1 MSEIIW
7 FYLFIILFF
16 ICIILYYYSNNDQ
29 NNVIEGYRE
38 ECNKICE
45 CKIHVPGLLRNIKG
59 IPKPRPIKIF
69 GKDINPGTY
78 IVAALNRAIVDPI
91 NRLIG
96 FINKGIR
103 FIYYLER
110 HFITCVLLYI
120 LDAIGKFHW
129 WLIEFIFKII
139 QMRDV
144 PIKIYKFLDDNIDRN
159 LYEFTGI
166 HIMHFPTKYQNRCY
180 RPVEDEN
187 RRIKCWMPDSN
198 ETNNNKIEGVTSIE
212 NNIQQ
217 NMSFYKLLLT
227 LLGLLISGLLSYAFI
242 YWIITNYQFY
252 TYTAKCIDKKT
263 T

>member
-16 ICIILYYYSNNDQ
+16 IGIILYSYSNDDNTI
-29 NNVIEGYRE
+29 IEGYKE
-38 ECNKICE
+38 KCIESCE
-45 CKIHVPGLLRNIKG
+45 CKVNIPGLLRPIPN

-69 GKDINPGTY
+69 GKDINPATY
-78 IVAALNRAIVDPI
+78 IIQPLNKLIDFI
-91 NRLIG
+91 NRIVG

-120 LDAIGKFHW
+120 IDAIGKFHW
-129 WLIEFIFKII
+129 WIIEYIFDWIK
-139 QMRDV
+139 MRDV
-144 PIKIYKFLDDNIDRN
+144 PNKIYEFLDDNIDRN

-180 RPVEDEN
+180 RPVEDE
-187 RRIKCWMPDSN
+187 RGRIKCWVPD
-198 ETNNNKIEGVTSIE
+198 ETSISSGKKEGVTSIE
-212 NNIQQ
+212 NNLQQ

-227 LLGLLISGLLSYAFI
+227 ILFLLIVGLLLYAFI
-242 YWIITNYQFY
+242 FWIITNYQFY